1 MVFHVMKRRV
11 INGFFS
17 QGQLPDV
24 EASYRAKGE
33 VQ

>member
-1 MVFHVMKRRV
+1 MKRRV
-11 INGFFS
+11 INEIFS